1 MAEVQVIS
9 KNDFSGGVNASAS
22 PLIVGDKQVLRLNN
36 LLLDLTGALYARD
49 GAVTLDSGQFG
60 TTALLT
66 LYDYVKNDGS
76 VHHLVVRRSASGQF
90 LNQRGGGTPWPQL
103 GTFATQYDLPYMV
116 TLRDMAIIAAGY
128 EPIKYWD
135 GVVFG
140 SLTANTGAGQVVPP
154 GAKHLAVHLSCLWAW
169 NTAAATNNTDGPS
182 ALRCSSVNNPNS
194 WPLENQTFLSSGD
207 GQVGQG
213 LGTFTVADTGISP
226 QGVLVAFKDFS
237 TYLITGLFGQPN
249 FNVEKAKTDLG
260 CIAPRSIQFLSSKGI
275 IRMTHRG
282 FAVFDGIAD
291 HLISEP
297 IRPYLFQQ
305 RVTADI
311 QAITWAQLA
320 RSTATQVQNPPLYI
334 CACPFGAGPELTRVF
349 VYDLLREAWTIL
361 TYPMAFATLDAQFEP
376 GVAPYVLAG
385 EQGGGR
391 VQRLFAGDEL
401 DDGADVPWS
410 VRVPPVKGRN
420 ATTRLYIRRCL
431 LKAIGM
437 RAGMQ
442 VTGRAVL
449 GPAAQLQGPIVRVA
463 TSTAPTVLTPTSG
476 LEGEVAATMNFD
488 VGRKGE
494 VMYYE
499 LEGAGPIVIREVT
512 MHGLPEGPSRPM
524 RL

>member
-9 KNDFSGGVNASAS
+9 RLDFSGGVNASTS
-22 PLIVGDKQVLRLNN
+22 PLIVGEKQVLRINN
-36 LLLDLTGALYARD
+36 MLLDLTGALYTRD

-60 TTALLT
+60 TTAVLT
-66 LYDYVKNDGS
+66 LYDLVKNDGS
-76 VHHLVVRRSASGQF
+76 VFHLAVRRSASGQF
-90 LNQRGGGTPWPQL
+90 LNHRGAGMPWPQL
-103 GTFATQYDLPYMV
+103 GTFATSYDLPFAV
-116 TLRDMAIIAAGY
+116 TLRDMAIFAAGY
-128 EPIKYWD
+128 EPIKYFD
-135 GVVFG
+135 GTTFG
-140 SLTANTGAGQVVPP
+140 SLTANTGAGQVAPP

-169 NTAAATNNTDGPS
+169 NTAAVTNTTDGPS
-182 ALRCSSVNNPNS
+182 SLRCSSVNNPNS

-207 GQVGQG
+207 GQQGQG

-275 IRMTHRG
+275 IRLTHRG
-282 FAVFDGIAD
+282 FAVFDGIND
-291 HLISEP
+291 TLISEP

-349 VYDLLREAWTIL
+349 VYDLLRQAWTIL

-376 GVAPYVLAG
+376 GVTPSVLAG

-391 VQRLFAGDEL
+391 VQRLFAGDEG
-401 DDGADVPWS
+401 DDGADVAWS
-410 VRVPPVKGRN
+410 VRIPPVKGRN
-420 ATTRLYIRRCL
+420 ATSRLYIRRCL

-437 RAGMQ
+437 RQDQEVIM
-442 VTGRAVL
+442 RAVL
-449 GPAAQLQGPIVRVA
+449 GPAAQRQGPQVRTA
-463 TSTAPTVLTPTSG
+463 RSTVSTMLSPTSG
-476 LEGEVAATMNFD
+476 LEGQAAATMNFD
-488 VGRKGE
+488 LGVKGE
-494 VMYYE
+494 VLYAE
-499 LEGAGPIVIREVT
+499 LEGEGPIILREVT
-512 MHGLPEGPSRPM
+512 MHGLSEAPSRPM